1 MEGLSVNW
9 YNDKK
14 NEWKDIIESV
24 ASEIKKSE
32 EIVEKDII
40 QSMVLYK
47 ISMKDEKLVFK
58 GGTSLSKAYN
68 IIDRFSEDLDLS
80 SKERLSEFERR
91 RVKEN
96 IENIASEI
104 GLKPINSKIWGRGI
118 LLVI

>member
-1 MEGLSVNW
+1 MNW

-47 ISMKDEKLVFK
+47 ISMKDERLVFK

-68 IIDRFSEDLDLS
+68 ICANYR
-80 SKERLSEFERR
+80 
-91 RVKEN
+91 EN
-96 IENIASEI
+96 ICRKSFCC
-104 GLKPINSKIWGRGI
+104 L
-118 LLVI
+118 